1 MKFGHILFSKLILHS
16 RPSSLR
22 LCHPPHNASAV
33 RVPFLHHLPKV
44 LFKVDHLVSRHYE
57 VAQNTGGLHVHPRLE
72 KPVQKTPKLHPLQ
85 TTVSPSQLLTTKLYQ
100 RSPINAQKM
109 LRSRD
114 INQCLHAFVQKHHL
128 FHLEHVLL
136 TIQHEK
142 LMKV

>member
-57 VAQNTGGLHVHPRLE
+57 VAQDTGGLHVHPRLE

-85 TTVSPSQLLTTKLYQ
+85 TTVSPSQLLTAKLY
-100 RSPINAQKM
+100 
-109 LRSRD
+109 
-114 INQCLHAFVQKHHL
+114 
-128 FHLEHVLL
+128 
-136 TIQHEK
+136 
-142 LMKV
+142 